1 MLLAHIVPL
10 YAFIFQWIKSQ
21 FSLRFRKKI
30 ISRFL
35 CPPSFPEEPFY
46 FSSQE
51 TVQCAASVNLL
62 SPEPLWLALG
72 NTRELKLLSSSVSII
87 KLFFLKLIA
96 CSPGDPSHISGSS
109 HSPKHTG
116 YHCDLNRD
124 CFCVKKKKS
133 RSECWYVK
141 SLTNDLVW
149 ISYTSKGFSQIP
161 FFSRCLAQTRQSA
174 FYLLVNTY
182 PGHA

>member
-124 CFCVKKKKS
+124 CFCVKKKKVEVNVGMPS
-133 RSECWYVK
+133 P
-141 SLTNDLVW
+141 SLMTW
-149 ISYTSKGFSQIP
+149 CEFCT
-161 FFSRCLAQTRQSA
+161 LAKASPR
-174 FYLLVNTY
+174 YLSF
-182 PGHA
+182 PGV